1 MFCIVLLV
9 LHHNQKQLKYTI
21 MKKLL
26 LTALIA
32 VSLIS
37 SSFAASPVNDKK
49 VSSIITSSFGRYFRN
64 VSNVNWDVTPN
75 FAKATFVNN
84 DVTTEAFFDLNGDF
98 IGSSRAI
105 TLDKLPTAAKR
116 TFAKRYADY
125 TVKEAI
131 EFNGSTES
139 AYYISAENEKQSV
152 ILKVVDNTLE
162 VYKVT
167 TKR

>member
-1 MFCIVLLV
+1 
-9 LHHNQKQLKYTI
+9 

-64 VSNVNWDVTPN
+64 VSNVHWDVTPN

-152 ILKVVDNTLE
+152 ILKVLDNTLE
-162 VYKVT
+162 VYNVT

>member
-1 MFCIVLLV
+1 
-9 LHHNQKQLKYTI
+9 

-37 SSFAASPVNDKK
+37 SSFAASPVADKK
-49 VSSIITSSFGRYFRN
+49 VSSVLTSSFARYFSN
-64 VSNVNWDVTPN
+64 VSNVKWDVTPN
-75 FAKATFVNN
+75 FAKATFVIE
-84 DVTTEAFFDLNGDF
+84 DVATEAFFDLDGDF

-131 EFNGSTES
+131 EFNGSTEN

-152 ILKVVDNTLE
+152 ILKVVNNSME
-162 VYKVT
+162 VYRAT